1 MVHQRITSLHSPH
14 VERVKALLG
23 SRGKKIRREES
34 LFIADGLQSLRSAI
48 APKISTAPLIQ
59 KLYITES
66 GEEKIRAEFG
76 DALVDA
82 QELIPVSDAV
92 MAAMADTESP
102 QGILALCKYK
112 PVELNDFIS
121 TKPTRLAF
129 FWQIQ
134 DPGNAGTAIRT
145 ADACGFDGVL
155 FSEGSVDIYSPKVVR
170 STAGSLWHIPIIE
183 DLPLA
188 SLVELGEGGS
198 FEIFAFDGTGERS
211 LLETSSEKPLIAL
224 FGNEA
229 RGLPTLPDFIEKIR
243 IPMKGEAE
251 SLNVASAAA
260 IALFH
265 LGIAGNR

>member
-1 MVHQRITSLHSPH
+1 MVHQIITSLHSPH
-14 VERVKALLG
+14 VERVKALLS

-34 LFIADGLQSLRSAI
+34 IFIADGIQSLRSAI
-48 APKISTAPLIQ
+48 SPKISSAPIIQ
-59 KLYITES
+59 KLYLTPR
-66 GEEKIRAEFG
+66 GEEKIREELG
-76 DALVDA
+76 DNLVDA
-82 QELIPVSDAV
+82 QELIPVTDSV

-102 QGILALCKYK
+102 QGILALCKYRPLSFDDFLASK
-112 PVELNDFIS
+112 PQRI
-121 TKPTRLAF
+121 AF

-170 STAGSLWHIPIIE
+170 STAGSLWHVPVLE
-183 DLPLA
+183 GLPLA
-188 SLVELGEGGS
+188 TVAELQAS
-198 FEIFAFDGTGERS
+198 SDFRIYAFDGKGERN
-211 LLETSSEKPLIAL
+211 LLDLHPNGPLIAM

-229 RGLPTLPDFIEKIR
+229 RGLPTLPENIEQVK

-265 LGIAGNR
+265 LGISGNR

>member
-1 MVHQRITSLHSPH
+1 MVHQVITSLHSPH

-34 LFIADGLQSLRSAI
+34 VFIADGMQSLRSAI
-48 APKISTAPLIQ
+48 APKISTAPMIQ
-59 KLYITES
+59 KLYLTPS
-66 GEEKIRAEFG
+66 GEEKVRAEFG
-76 DALVDA
+76 NDLVDA
-82 QELIPVSDAV
+82 QELIPVTDNV

-102 QGILALCKYK
+102 QGILALCKYR
-112 PVELNDFIS
+112 PLSLDDFIQG
-121 TKPTRLAF
+121 KPQRLAF

-155 FSEGSVDIYSPKVVR
+155 LSEGSVDIYSPKVVR
-170 STAGSLWHIPIIE
+170 STAGSLWHLPVIE

-188 SLVELGEGGS
+188 TVTELQANEG
-198 FEIFAFDGTGERS
+198 FRIFAFDGVGETN
-211 LLETSSEKPLIAL
+211 LLDLQPNGPLIAM

-229 RGLPTLPDFIEKIR
+229 RGLPTLPENIEQVS

-265 LGIAGNR
+265 LGITGNR

>member
-1 MVHQRITSLHSPH
+1 MTHQVITSLHSPH

-34 LFIADGLQSLRSAI
+34 LFIADGAQSLRSALLPRI
-48 APKISTAPLIQ
+48 KSAPRIE
-59 KLYITES
+59 KLYLTES
-66 GEEKIRAEFG
+66 GEGKLRDEFSSEI
-76 DALVDA
+76 LDA
-82 QELIPVSDAV
+82 QEIIPVTDAV

-102 QGILALCKYK
+102 QGILALCRYRALTLEEILATAPK
-112 PVELNDFIS
+112 
-121 TKPTRLAF
+121 RLAF

-145 ADACGFDGVL
+145 ADACGFDAVL

-170 STAGSLWHIPIIE
+170 STAGSLWQIPVVE
-183 DLPLA
+183 DLALA
-188 SLVELGEGGS
+188 SIVDLAAAGEFS
-198 FEIFAFDGTGERS
+198 VIAFDGAGSRDLHDLGS
-211 LLETSSEKPLIAL
+211 DKPTIAI

-229 RGLPTLPDFIEKIR
+229 RGLPTLPDSIEKIR
-243 IPMKGEAE
+243 IPMKGYAE

-265 LGIAGNR
+265 LGITSTR